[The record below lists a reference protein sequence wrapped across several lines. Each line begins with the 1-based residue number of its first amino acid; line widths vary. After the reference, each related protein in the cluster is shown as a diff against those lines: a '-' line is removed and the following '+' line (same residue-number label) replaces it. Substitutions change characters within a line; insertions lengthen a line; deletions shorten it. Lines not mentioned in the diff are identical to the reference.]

1 MAYWVKSAGTPTVWI
16 LGLLILG
23 LILVGL
29 SRGKRLF
36 RLGLSSILLATVL
49 FYLLS
54 IKPVANLLAS
64 PLERRYQLPSPEV
77 LSTLDVVAILSGGAY
92 PANLPHELPEPDGVT
107 YSRVYSG
114 VKIFRRTNANLLAMC
129 GGRPQSSSSSIAEA
143 MKAMAMDLGV
153 TETKILVEGE
163 SRDTMES
170 AAKLAEL
177 LPPRKGRRI
186 GLVTSASHMMRSES
200 VFKKRFL
207 QDISIPLPVNY
218 IYIPP
223 GRGPGIIPGSDNFRR
238 SSRALHEWVGLL
250 WYSIRYR

>member
-1 MAYWVKSAGTPTVWI
+1 
-16 LGLLILG
+16 
-23 LILVGL
+23 
-29 SRGKRLF
+29 
-36 RLGLSSILLATVL
+36 
-49 FYLLS
+49 LLS
-54 IKPVANLLAS
+54 IGPVANFLAFQ
-64 PLERRYQLPSPEV
+64 LERRYQLPSPEV

-92 PANLPHELPEPDGVT
+92 PARVPHEVPEPDGVT

-114 VKIFRRTNANLLAMC
+114 VKIFRRSNANLLAMC
-129 GGRPQSSSSSIAEA
+129 GGRVQSGSSSMAEA

-163 SRDTMES
+163 SHDTMES
-170 AAKLAEL
+170 AANLAEL
-177 LPPRKGRRI
+177 LPSRKGRRI

-200 VFKKRFL
+200 VFKKCFL
-207 QDISIPLPVNY
+207 KDIIIPLPVNY

-223 GRGPGIIPGSDNFRR
+223 GRGPDVVPGSENFRR